1 MRFSKSILA
10 LSIGAA
16 IASISLPSQACFT
29 VIVGKDASAT
39 GEILIGHNE
48 DNDRRII
55 TNQYWV
61 PAADH
66 KAGEMIEFEPSA
78 AKIPQVKHTLG
89 FWWTQT
95 LAPEGSSFSDGFIN
109 EKGVVVVSNNC
120 NITIEKDQ
128 KVNDGGIGYG
138 IRRIVAERANSA
150 REGVDIVIDLMKK
163 YGYFHMGRTYT
174 IADRNEAWQIS
185 LLRGHRY
192 LARKVGDNEIAF
204 IANAFAFDKV
214 DLKDPHVIASPDLI
228 EHAIEMGAYK
238 PAKAGDYSDFSFRE
252 AYQPEARRVFPR
264 NKERVFTLLEMV
276 TGKEYKD
283 TNDYPAYLPAPKKYT
298 VEDVQAFMRGH
309 SKFEKRQTG
318 WHHETMQDICNIG
331 TFDSVV
337 FKLAKDPLLTMA
349 WRTAGRPSEQLYTPA
364 FPLAGPAMAQTYMTP
379 EVGTRAQFHATPE
392 QVSWSADRP
401 IYTFLAQQFFLDW
414 MAPAR
419 NEFMK
424 IRNTAEKEK
433 TQAAMIAQANAA
445 KLAKVDREKAREYLH
460 TWNVGAFNQSLGE
473 AAALVQKLNTHVIAI
488 TKPTLSQADK
498 GTVDVVLYSAKGF
511 DATKLDQKATFFG
524 SPYPD
529 GSIELNKEMA
539 KPAKVVFK
547 DVDADGLKD
556 AVITFPVKGAAAFSF
571 AGVDSEL
578 YLFTKVDGKPI
589 AAFDTVKFTK

>member
-1 MRFSKSILA
+1 MRLAQTILA
-10 LSIGAA
+10 ASVGAA
-16 IASISLPSQACFT
+16 IASISLPTQACFT
-29 VIVGKDASAT
+29 IIVGKDASAT

-66 KAGEMIEFEPSA
+66 KAGEMIEFEASA
-78 AKIPQVKHTLG
+78 AKIPQASHTLG

-109 EKGVVVVSNNC
+109 EKGVAVVSNNC

-128 KVNDGGIGYG
+128 KFNEGGIGYG

-214 DLKDPHVIASPDLI
+214 DLKDPNVIASPDLI

-264 NKERVFTLLEMV
+264 NKERVFTLLEAV
-276 TGKEYKD
+276 TGREFSD
-283 TNDYPAYLPAPKKYT
+283 PNDYPAYMPAPKKFT
-298 VEDVQAFMRGH
+298 VEDIQTLLRGH
-309 SKFEKRQTG
+309 SKFEKRASG
-318 WHHETMQDICNIG
+318 WYHETMQDICNIG

-337 FKLAKDPLLTMA
+337 YGFSADPLLTMA
-349 WRTAGRPSEQLYTPA
+349 WRTPGRPSEQLYTPA
-364 FPLAGPAMAQTYMTP
+364 FPLAGPAAAQTYLTP
-379 EVGTRAQFHATPE
+379 DEGARAQFHATPE
-392 QVSWSADRP
+392 QVSWSPDRT
-401 IYTFLAQQFFLDW
+401 INTFLAQQFFLDW
-414 MAPAR
+414 MPQAR
-419 NEFMK
+419 DEFLK
-424 IRNTAEKEK
+424 SQASLEKAKTDAALTARD
-433 TQAAMIAQANAA
+433 NAA
-445 KLAKVDREKAREYLH
+445 RLAKVDRKKAQSYLH
-460 TWNVGAFNQSLGE
+460 AWNVGAFNQSLGQ
-473 AAALVQKLNTHVIAI
+473 AAQLVERLNTHAMAI
-488 TKPTLSQADK
+488 TKPVLSQADA
-498 GTVDVVLYSAKGF
+498 GTVDVVLFSAKGF
-511 DATKLDQKATFFG
+511 DATKIDEKATYFG

-556 AVITFPVKGAAAFSF
+556 AVISFPVKGAAAFSF
-571 AGVDSEL
+571 ADVVSEL
-578 YLFTKVDGKPI
+578 YLFTKVDGKPV
-589 AAFDTVKFTK
+589 AAYDTVKFTK